1 MHLLAMRT
9 VGRRTLAVA
18 AAALLITACG
28 ERAIDW
34 NAPEN
39 FVAREKSSKVD
50 DKVKL
55 EYDSLVDA
63 TAQSVYGALS
73 DVEHFADF
81 IPGVDNVQLLSVD
94 GNTKTVQIAQ
104 RVIGR
109 QSNAKVEWTFHPD
122 QLRIE
127 FKTLVSNLSNNDGSY
142 EITASPDG
150 KRCLVHS
157 TFLVAEPTGSAAPIG
172 VLASGTREAFL
183 AAARGVKAR
192 ATGAKK

>member
-1 MHLLAMRT
+1 MLALRT
-9 VGRRTLAVA
+9 ACRRS
-18 AAALLITACG
+18 AALAGFVILVAGCG
-28 ERAIDW
+28 EKTIDW

-39 FVAREKSSKVD
+39 LLLREKSSKVD

-55 EYDSLVDA
+55 EYVSLVDA
-63 TAQSVYGALS
+63 TAQSVYDALT
-73 DVEHFADF
+73 DVEHYAEFVPA
-81 IPGVDNVQLLSVD
+81 VDSVQLLAMS

-109 QSNAKVEWTFHPD
+109 QSNAKVEWTFHPE

-150 KRCLVHS
+150 RRCVVRS
-157 TFLVAEPTGSAAPIG
+157 TFIVSEPTGSAAPIG
-172 VLASGTREAFL
+172 VLASGTHDAFL

>member
-1 MHLLAMRT
+1 MRTTCRRSAALAGFVLLLA
-9 VGRRTLAVA
+9 G
-18 AAALLITACG
+18 CG
-28 ERAIDW
+28 EKAIDW

-39 FVAREKSSKVD
+39 FLLRERSSKVD

-55 EYDSLVDA
+55 EYVSLVDA
-63 TAQSVYGALS
+63 SAKSVYDALS
-73 DVEHFADF
+73 DVEHFPDF
-81 IPGVDNVQLLSVD
+81 IQGVDNVQLLSVSGD
-94 GNTKTVQIAQ
+94 TKTVQITQ

-109 QSNAKVEWTFHPD
+109 QSNAKVEWTYHPEE
-122 QLRIE
+122 LRIE

-150 KRCLVHS
+150 RRCTVRS
-157 TFLVAEPTGSAAPIG
+157 TFIVSEPTGSAAPIG

>member
-1 MHLLAMRT
+1 MRITRCTLLASS
-9 VGRRTLAVA
+9 
-18 AAALLITACG
+18 LLLVTCSEG
-28 ERAIDW
+28 GVDW

-39 FVAREKSSKVD
+39 LVLREKSAKVNEG
-50 DKVKL
+50 VQL
-55 EYDSLVDA
+55 EYWSLVDA
-63 TAQSVYGALS
+63 GCQAVYDALV
-73 DVEHFADF
+73 DIEHYPDF
-81 IPGVDNVQLLSVD
+81 IPGVDRANLLNVTPTS
-94 GNTKTVQIAQ
+94 KTVQIAQ

-109 QSNAKVEWTFHPD
+109 QSNAKVEWTFYPE

-150 KRCLVHS
+150 RRCIVRS
-157 TFLVAEPTGSAAPIG
+157 TFIVSEPTGSAAPIG

-192 ATGAKK
+192 ATG

>member
-1 MHLLAMRT
+1 MRTTCRRSAALAGFVLLLA
-9 VGRRTLAVA
+9 G
-18 AAALLITACG
+18 CG
-28 ERAIDW
+28 EKAIDW

-39 FVAREKSSKVD
+39 FLLRERSSKVD

-55 EYDSLVDA
+55 EYVSLVDA
-63 TAQSVYGALS
+63 SAKSVYDALA
-73 DVEHFADF
+73 DVEHFPDF
-81 IPGVDNVQLLSVD
+81 IPGVDNVQLLSVS

-109 QSNAKVEWTFHPD
+109 QSNAKVEWTFHPE

-127 FKTLVSNLSNNDGSY
+127 FNTLVSNLSNNDGSY

-150 KRCLVHS
+150 RRCTVRS
-157 TFLVAEPTGSAAPIG
+157 TFIVSEPTGSAAPIG

>member
-1 MHLLAMRT
+1 MRTACRRSAALAGLVLLLA
-9 VGRRTLAVA
+9 G
-18 AAALLITACG
+18 CG

-39 FVAREKSSKVD
+39 FLLRERSSKVD

-55 EYDSLVDA
+55 EYVSLVDA
-63 TAQSVYGALS
+63 TAKSVYDALS
-73 DVEHFADF
+73 DVEHFPDF
-81 IPGVDNVQLLSVD
+81 IQGVDNVQLLSVSGD
-94 GNTKTVQIAQ
+94 TKTVQITQ

-109 QSNAKVEWTFHPD
+109 QSNAKVEWTYHPEE
-122 QLRIE
+122 LRIE

-142 EITASPDG
+142 EITASPDSR
-150 KRCLVHS
+150 RCIVRS
-157 TFLVAEPTGSAAPIG
+157 TFIVAEPTGSAAPIG

>member
-1 MHLLAMRT
+1 MRTACRRSAALAGLVLLLA
-9 VGRRTLAVA
+9 G
-18 AAALLITACG
+18 CG

-39 FVAREKSSKVD
+39 FLLRERSSKVD

-55 EYDSLVDA
+55 EYVSLVDA
-63 TAQSVYGALS
+63 TAKSVYDALT
-73 DVEHFADF
+73 DVEHYADF
-81 IPGVDNVQLLSVD
+81 IPAVDSVQLLGVND
-94 GNTKTVQIAQ
+94 NTKTVQIAQ

-142 EITASPDG
+142 EIIASPDG
-150 KRCLVHS
+150 KRCVVRS
-157 TFLVAEPTGSAAPIG
+157 TFIVAEPTGSAAPIG

-192 ATGAKK
+192 ATGTKK